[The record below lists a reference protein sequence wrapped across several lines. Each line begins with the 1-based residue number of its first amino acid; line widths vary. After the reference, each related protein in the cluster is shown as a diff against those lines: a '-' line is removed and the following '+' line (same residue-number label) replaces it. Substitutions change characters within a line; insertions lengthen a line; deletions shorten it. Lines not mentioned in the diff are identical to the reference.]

1 MSLRTRYLGV
11 MMGSLLVAA
20 ALAGQAAAD
29 VKGPERFGKV
39 DEGKPVD
46 IYTLTNKN
54 GMIARVMTLGATLVD
69 LHVPDKNGTPANVV
83 LGFDT
88 AQDYQTDRNQYFGC
102 TTGRVAN
109 RIAKGRFTL
118 DGKEY
123 QLAIN
128 NGPNHL
134 HGGTKRPLAKVVW
147 EFASLV
153 EQGPD
158 GSAVTF
164 RYVSPDGEEGYP
176 GTLRTHVTY
185 ALNERNELRI
195 KYEATTDKATP
206 ISLTNHSY
214 FNLAGA
220 GAPTVLD
227 HVLMVAADEYTPVDD
242 TLIPTGKL
250 EPVAGTPLDFR
261 KPTRIGERIEQLIK
275 TATLGYDHNFM
286 LRPRQAEPT
295 MAATLRDP
303 TSGRVMTVRT
313 TQPAIQVYSGNFLQG
328 QTGRGGKTYAK
339 RSALCLETHHVP
351 NAVNEPAFP
360 PVILRPGE
368 TYRHSCIYAFANE

>member
-1 MSLRTRYLGV
+1 MTQHSRVVALSIVLCLAGR
-11 MMGSLLVAA
+11 AA
-20 ALAGQAAAD
+20 AE
-29 VKGPERFGKV
+29 VKGPDPFGKV
-39 DEGKPVD
+39 EEGKPVQTF
-46 IYTLTNKN
+46 TLKNKG
-54 GMIARVMTLGATLVD
+54 GMVARVMTLGATLVD
-69 LHVPDKNGTPANVV
+69 LQIPEKEGKLVNVV
-83 LGFDT
+83 LGFDK
-88 AQDYQTDRNQYFGC
+88 AEDYETDRNQYFGC

-118 DGKEY
+118 EGKEY
-123 QLAIN
+123 HLAIN

-134 HGGTKRPLAKVVW
+134 HGGTKRALAKVLW
-147 EFASLV
+147 EFSNLV

-176 GTLRTHVTY
+176 GTVRLYVTY
-185 ALNERNELRI
+185 ALSDKNELRI

-206 ISLTNHSY
+206 LSLTNHSY

-220 GAPTVLD
+220 GTPTVLD
-227 HVLMVAADEYTPVDD
+227 HTLMVAADEYTPVDAE
-242 TLIPTGKL
+242 LIPTGKV

-261 KPTRIGERIEQLIK
+261 EPRRIGERIEELIK
-275 TATLGYDHNFM
+275 TPTIGYDHNYI
-286 LRPRQAEPT
+286 LRKREAEPT
-295 MAATLRDP
+295 LAAVLRDP
-303 TSGRVMTVRT
+303 GSGRKMTVLT

-328 QTGRGGKTYAK
+328 QAGRAGETYPK

-360 PVILRPGE
+360 SIILRPGQ
-368 TYRHSCIYAFANE
+368 TYRHTCIYAFANE